1 MKATLLKNIR
11 RKYFITYE
19 YNKTYKTK
27 FTVFTK
33 KDFSGKYSLRYSTL
47 ESFITRNATLL
58 GIFGPFFYSYY
69 FSQRHKNKYIESVK
83 REYHQALNK

>member
-33 KDFSGKYSLRYSTL
+33 KDFSDKYSLRYSTL

-58 GIFGPFFYSYY
+58 GIFGPF
-69 FSQRHKNKYIESVK
+69 SQRHKNKYIESVK